1 MSINYQLIGQRVREH
16 RCKQHLRQEALAWE
30 AEISV
35 SYLSCIENGVK
46 QASLGSIVRIAAAL
60 NVTVESLLFGDRVH
74 KDGEFHELHA
84 VLNGCEEIERTIIM
98 DAVFGMAVTLK
109 KSLRSS
115 GLL

>member
-16 RCKQHLRQEALAWE
+16 RCRQHLRQEALAWE

-60 NVTVESLLFGDRVH
+60 NVTVESLLFGARAYVD
-74 KDGEFHELHA
+74 EFHELYA
-84 VLNGCEEIERTIIM
+84 VLNGCEEVERKIIVDTVM
-98 DAVFGMAVTLK
+98 GTAVALK
-109 KSLRSS
+109 KSLRAN